1 MHFLSVNNIFSQI
14 LFFYPFPFLQAVDLG
29 PAIFTHAF
37 GHIDISIAF
46 GAFDHVDPAVQ
57 GHDSVV
63 VAEGEGI
70 LLICGC
76 DPPTSQIHQS
86 DLQLHIHA
94 QYAVLHMLL
103 QPGIVHNVVINDI
116 RPGIVASAGFV
127 VQVIIEPLFVDAGGG
142 PELLLP
148 TVLFFFV
155 SSDRPQYRI
164 SIAQVEK
171 VIEDHSQDCAVD
183 ENLAHIIAIE
193 GPGGIYDPQAA

>member
-1 MHFLSVNNIFSQI
+1 MYFPSTFCNFS
-14 LFFYPFPFLQAVDLG
+14 LPFLQAVDLG
-29 PAIFTHAF
+29 PAILTHAF
-37 GHIDISIAF
+37 GHINIGVAF

-57 GHDSVV
+57 GHDSVI
-63 VAEGEGI
+63 VAKGEGI

-127 VQVIIEPLFVDAGGG
+127 VQVIIEPLFVDAGAG
-142 PELLLP
+142 PEFLLP

-155 SSDRPQYRI
+155 ASDRPQYRI

-171 VIEDHSQDCAVD
+171 VIEDHRQDCAVD
-183 ENLAHIIAIE
+183 ENLAHIIAVE

>member
-1 MHFLSVNNIFSQI
+1 MYFPSTFCNFS
-14 LFFYPFPFLQAVDLG
+14 LPFLQTVDLG

-37 GHIDISIAF
+37 GHIYIGVAF
-46 GAFDHVDPAVQ
+46 GAFDHVDPTVQ
-57 GHDSVV
+57 GHDSVI
-63 VAEGEGI
+63 VAKGEDI

-116 RPGIVASAGFV
+116 RPGIVASTGFV

-142 PELLLP
+142 PEFLLP

-171 VIEDHSQDCAVD
+171 VIEDHSQDCAVN